1 MYMAKTRMSSIKG
14 VKPPQIAGPPLPTPV
29 RYYPFNGDIL
39 DYATG
44 TGVSNA
50 TAVGGTPTFNTTSS
64 YKPGSSSLIMT
75 GSNSILLPSITL
87 SNNMTFCMWFSP
99 TARVP
104 GTTIFYYNSQ
114 FAVQEANNDNINVV
128 NSGGN
133 INNIGGTIWQ
143 PTAWNHVAIV
153 VSGNSCACY
162 VNGVY
167 KLTGTLN
174 TGVLTGTVQGK
185 VGAGLLYNF
194 SGNVNGYRVYNSSL
208 TAAQISTIY
217 YTPM

>member
-1 MYMAKTRMSSIKG
+1 MSSIKC
-14 VKPPQIAGPPLPTPV
+14 VKPLQIVGAPLPAPV
-29 RYYPFNGDIL
+29 SYYPFNGNIL

-64 YKPGSSSLIMT
+64 YKAGSSSLIMT

-87 SNNMTFCMWFSP
+87 SNNMTFCIWFSP
-99 TARVP
+99 TARVLN
-104 GTTIFYYNSQ
+104 TTIFYYNAQ
-114 FAVQEANNDNINVV
+114 FAVDEANNDNLNVV

-133 INNIGGTIWQ
+133 ITNIGGTTWNS
-143 PTAWNHVAIV
+143 TAWNHVAIV
-153 VSGNSCACY
+153 VSGSSCACY

-174 TGVLTGTVQGK
+174 TGPLTGTTVQGK
-185 VGAGLLYNF
+185 IGAGLQYNF

-208 TAAQISTIY
+208 TASQISTIY